1 MNQNIICWFE
11 IYVKDMERA
20 KKFYTEVIG
29 TQFQD
34 APEMPGDSSDS
45 SAGMKMSFFSDPENQ
60 GVNGALIEMAG
71 TKQGDGQCV
80 NTMVYFP
87 CKDASEEES
96 RIEAAGGK
104 VIRAKFSIGEFG
116 FCSICE
122 DSEGNPFGL
131 FSME

>member
-1 MNQNIICWFE
+1 MNQNIVCWFE

-20 KKFYTEVIG
+20 KKFYNEVLG

-45 SAGMKMSFFSDPENQ
+45 SAAMKMSFFSSMENQ
-60 GVNGALIEMAG
+60 GVNGALVEMAG
-71 TKQGDGQCV
+71 TKQGDGQSV
-80 NTMVYFP
+80 HTMVYFP
-87 CKDASEEES
+87 CRDASEEES

-104 VIRAKFSIGEFG
+104 VIRPKFSIGEFG